1 MAVPATDSYSPLNTV
16 AVVPYD
22 LPASASSASRSR
34 AALDASARSAGSLVS
49 AASNL
54 IGAIAQGTTSLQTVQ
69 SETLSDDAESDDG
82 SSSFT
87 YRAPA
92 GTSSG
97 SQGGGWYASTP
108 YHISNRYYEVDIT
121 LKATRSALASAS
133 ETSSAAEDSV
143 LSQPFPAYLVV
154 VDRSRS
160 LDHHRQLAASLESKV
175 SSGFDA
181 DISIVVGVSLLS
193 SSHPQLVQNLDDEPR
208 HASATLRRAS
218 NEIAKTSDLVAVYA
232 DAGWEFI
239 AIDEADADG
248 SDAQSSRGHGSD
260 GEDSEEGGDGIE
272 RIREALMNH
281 MWNGLVRKQEA
292 TSALR
297 GSLPEGSH
305 SSVASAP
312 LSSIGFSE
320 DATAWRDNQHDL
332 LEQAPRLDSAVEA
345 ASREESSQEG
355 RLPSLGVGT
364 HAETSELDE
373 QLANLFLS
381 SSRPSDLAE
390 LEAFLASEDP
400 SWPTASSS
408 SAPVPAAP
416 AFDDDFDDFLPFQSA
431 GSSDAWTAFEGA
443 DLPSE
448 REVANMQNV
457 LFGSQTGSADE
468 GDLVSQLNQLQYHA
482 QRVRGIDDPDQ
493 RRKQAALVALA
504 FSMQWSDS
512 EPRQAQPDGSDG
524 LAF

>member
-1 MAVPATDSYSPLNTV
+1 MPDTDAACPLNTV

-22 LPASASSASRSR
+22 LPPSASSASRSR

-54 IGAIAQGTTSLQTVQ
+54 IGAIAQGTASAQDGQ
-69 SETLSDDAESDDG
+69 SETLVDDSESDDG

-87 YRAPA
+87 YTAPA
-92 GTSSG
+92 GSSSG
-97 SQGGGWYASTP
+97 TQDGGWYASTP

-121 LKATRSALASAS
+121 LKATRSAL
-133 ETSSAAEDSV
+133 SSAAAEGNV

-175 SSGFDA
+175 ASGFDA

-193 SSHPQLVQNLDDEPR
+193 SSHPQLVRNFDDEPR
-208 HASATLRRAS
+208 SAPTEAR
-218 NEIAKTSDLVAVYA
+218 NDVVKTSDLVAVYA

-248 SDAQSSRGHGSD
+248 SDVVSSQGHGSD
-260 GEDSEEGGDGIE
+260 GEDSEEGGDGIG

-281 MWNGLVRKQEA
+281 MWNGLVRKQDA
-292 TSALR
+292 TSGLR
-297 GSLPEGSH
+297 GSLPRENH
-305 SSVASAP
+305 SSITSNT
-312 LSSIGFSE
+312 LSSIGFS
-320 DATAWRDNQHDL
+320 DDTTAWRQDRHDPI
-332 LEQAPRLDSAVEA
+332 EHGPRLAGAGEEA
-345 ASREESSQEG
+345 RREAISEG
-355 RLPSLGVGT
+355 ARLPSLGVGT

-408 SAPVPAAP
+408 SAPAPAAPAAP

-431 GSSDAWTAFEGA
+431 GSSEAWPTPEGA
-443 DLPSE
+443 DLPSD
-448 REVANMQNV
+448 REVADMQNV
-457 LFGSQTGSADE
+457 LFGSQTGSKEDE

-493 RRKQAALVALA
+493 RRKQAALIALA
-504 FSMQWSDS
+504 FSMQWSES
-512 EPRQAQPDGSDG
+512 EPQQSRPDGSDE